1 LQRQAISLEGKL
13 YQQADLR
20 NSIYNE
26 VNADLSRR
34 CENSLD
40 LAALVALHSV
50 TLLFER
56 ASHRDLEI
64 FRIFEAAISILVCY
78 TIYFPCGKAN
88 IHKLGRE
95 IDNVIQ
101 ILSRKGISSS
111 R

>member
-1 LQRQAISLEGKL
+1 MFMEGKL

-26 VNADLSRR
+26 VNADLSRQ

-50 TLLFER
+50 TLMFER

-64 FRIFEAAISILVCY
+64 FRIFERAISILVG
-78 TIYFPCGKAN
+78 TLRFWQLQTDEKPTRSK
-88 IHKLGRE
+88 
-95 IDNVIQ
+95 
-101 ILSRKGISSS
+101 S
-111 R
+111 

>member
-1 LQRQAISLEGKL
+1 MQRHAISLEGKL

-34 CENSLD
+34 CESSLD

-56 ASHRDLEI
+56 ASHRDHVEGHKKRQKCYE
-64 FRIFEAAISILVCY
+64 RIL
-78 TIYFPCGKAN
+78 
-88 IHKLGRE
+88 
-95 IDNVIQ
+95 
-101 ILSRKGISSS
+101 
-111 R
+111 